1 MGHQAVSR
9 DVGVVLFKPHLVECY
24 QSVDQMHSC
33 SQSVAKVKVR
43 YRSEFPKCCL
53 CYQSVNVVPLV
64 CGERSMTTMTQCF
77 LIGIPQGPKSL
88 QVPPTKIL
96 VSEGNVCWP
105 NSKGLG
111 VSWCTRK
118 NQAGISRGIRNLS
131 PQNNLGYKLTRLALT
146 WKHTDNNAFF
156 FAGGDLDQFQFLT
169 F

>member
-1 MGHQAVSR
+1 MILIRWGCSWWFTKIYLKPMNSPMGHQAVSR

-88 QVPPTKIL
+88 QVPPTQIL
-96 VSEGNVCWP
+96 VSEGNVC
-105 NSKGLG
+105 
-111 VSWCTRK
+111 
-118 NQAGISRGIRNLS
+118 
-131 PQNNLGYKLTRLALT
+131 
-146 WKHTDNNAFF
+146 
-156 FAGGDLDQFQFLT
+156 
-169 F
+169 